1 MIVVVVNMFIFLYEI
16 CQLRSWTYHKTIC
29 TSIAT
34 LHGQHKEKTCKSGS
48 YSTNLT
54 SKEKKKVAEVP
65 SDKCVIQ
72 CRLNQ
77 REALVLLDTGAQVSI
92 ISEDYVQQNHSDS
105 EIKHISHILDEPD
118 SMSVQ
123 WGNNADIPLNSFTV
137 MQLNIGDEGVSYH
150 VDVPFFNHNR
160 PYPPSN
166 CGVQCH

>member
-1 MIVVVVNMFIFLYEI
+1 M
-16 CQLRSWTYHKTIC
+16 
-29 TSIAT
+29 
-34 LHGQHKEKTCKSGS
+34 
-48 YSTNLT
+48 
-54 SKEKKKVAEVP
+54 
-65 SDKCVIQ
+65 IQ